1 MNKVPFGTSDYP
13 EPDPDAAAQ
22 AERDRNFNIG
32 IEAAAAWH
40 EQVGEGIEDR
50 ALRARTRH
58 AFYATKLRALKRKVD

>member
-32 IEAAAAWH
+32 IEAAAVWAAQTAA
-40 EQVGEGIEDR
+40 ECQ
-50 ALRARTRH
+50 
-58 AFYATKLRALKRKVD
+58 TKEIKAIMNLAAGSIRKLKRKVD